1 MSQSRI
7 GSVVETV
14 INMVTGFFLSVAVQ
28 AVVFPLFGYDLQ
40 LHDNMAIVAI
50 FTVVSMVR
58 SYVLRRFFNW
68 LTSRKPKGTAT

>member
-28 AVVFPLFGYDLQ
+28 AVVFPLFGYEDRKS
-40 LHDNMAIVAI
+40 
-50 FTVVSMVR
+50 VV
-58 SYVLRRFFNW
+58 
-68 LTSRKPKGTAT
+68 